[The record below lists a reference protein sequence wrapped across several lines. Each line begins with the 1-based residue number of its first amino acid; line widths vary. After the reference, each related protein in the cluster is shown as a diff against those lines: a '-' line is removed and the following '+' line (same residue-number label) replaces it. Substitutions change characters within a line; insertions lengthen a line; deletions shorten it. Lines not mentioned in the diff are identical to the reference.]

1 MDLKISEKIALVTG
15 GAVGIG
21 LAICKELAKEN
32 VEVIF
37 TSRNKKSVLDS
48 EKLLKEINPRC
59 RGFVCDVSKINSRFN
74 FLKKLKKNKK
84 MPDIV
89 VNNVGDTMN
98 VLNPYCSISDWLK
111 LFNLILGTAVE
122 INNFCIPNMSKKKWG
137 RIVNISA
144 GASYENSGPVPYC
157 SLKAAFSAY
166 SRSMARV
173 LATENNNVVM
183 SAVLPGLVLTERGHW
198 VKVLKKRP
206 NHAKKYLKERTVL
219 QRFGTPE
226 EISPMVALLC
236 SDRASFCVGTA
247 IPVEGGQARHFF
259 QKVNDF

>member
-1 MDLKISEKIALVTG
+1 MKLGIKNKIALVTG
-15 GAVGIG
+15 GATGIG
-21 LAICKELAKEN
+21 LAISKELANEGA
-32 VEVIF
+32 VVIF
-37 TSRNKKSVLDS
+37 TSRNQESVNKTQKILKKINPHSFGVTIDITKKKSRD
-48 EKLLKEINPRC
+48 
-59 RGFVCDVSKINSRFN
+59 N
-74 FLKKLKKNKK
+74 FLKKLKKNKNS
-84 MPDIV
+84 PDII
-89 VNNVGDTMN
+89 VNNVGDTLN
-98 VLNPYCSISDWLK
+98 VLDPYCKISDWIK
-111 LFNLILGTAVE
+111 LFNLILGTAIE
-122 INNFCIPNMSKKKWG
+122 INNSFIPSMSKKKWG
-137 RIVNISA
+137 RIVNITA

-173 LATENNNVVM
+173 LATEKRNVVM

-198 VKVLKKRP
+198 SKVLKERP
-206 NHAKKYLKERTVL
+206 QHAKKYLRERTTL